1 MVVRL
6 VHRVYRFQ
14 CVNPAIPPLAN
25 SSISYSSHCL
35 LRLSIMANG
44 PALRTKQTVPLRRSL
59 NCRSQ
64 PPSKRDFSLTSVF
77 ADLNEQLLR
86 SRKHLEQAM
95 NRRQVLEFQL
105 QQTASELSLL
115 HEQKTERDQ
124 TLALLHKSLRIS
136 FNDVPPRTARSGNTG
151 LESSLE
157 RFKDKL
163 RTYLG
168 RLQPPGTIR

>member
-1 MVVRL
+1 
-6 VHRVYRFQ
+6 
-14 CVNPAIPPLAN
+14 
-25 SSISYSSHCL
+25 
-35 LRLSIMANG
+35 MANG
-44 PALRTKQTVPLRRSL
+44 PALRTPQSVPLRRSL

-77 ADLNEQLLR
+77 ADLNGQLVR
-86 SRKHLEQAM
+86 SRKHLEQALT
-95 NRRQVLEFQL
+95 RKQVLEFQI

-115 HEQKTERDQ
+115 HEQKEERDQ

-136 FNDVPPRTARSGNTG
+136 FNDVPARTARSGETG

-157 RFKDKL
+157 RFKNKL

-168 RLQPPGTIR
+168 RLRPPGVVR